1 MREARARAEETG
13 AEKKGGGKTGREKKS
28 KGRGSGV
35 LRTVLDMIHPPG
47 GLHKEG
53 KDARLTGMTR
63 SLERRVLGL
72 RVTDGNRGGEEQG
85 KR

>member
-1 MREARARAEETG
+1 MSDVGARSEG
-13 AEKKGGGKTGREKKS
+13 KGVKTN
-28 KGRGSGV
+28 KGNGV

-47 GLHKEG
+47 GLRKEG
-53 KDARLTGMTR
+53 KDSRLTGMTR

-72 RVTDGNRGGEEQG
+72 RVTDGKRSGEERG

>member
-1 MREARARAEETG
+1 MSDVGARSEG
-13 AEKKGGGKTGREKKS
+13 KGGTAGNGTAGKTG
-28 KGRGSGV
+28 KGNGV

-47 GLHKEG
+47 GLRKES
-53 KDARLTGMTR
+53 KDSRLTGMTR

-72 RVTDGNRGGEEQG
+72 RVTDGKRSGEERG